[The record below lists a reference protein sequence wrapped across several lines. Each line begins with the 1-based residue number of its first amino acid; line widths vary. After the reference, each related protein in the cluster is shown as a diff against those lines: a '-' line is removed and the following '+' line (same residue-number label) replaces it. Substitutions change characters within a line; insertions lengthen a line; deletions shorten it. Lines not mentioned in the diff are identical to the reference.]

1 MSLFIKNSFNLI
13 YNKLSNIFYVES
25 EEEKIHNLLNIFFKD
40 YEEIMNENK
49 FIFNIHLYKINNI
62 IEDNS
67 INAGLNNYS
76 KTFYNSNNISNTNK
90 SLYYLYKFSFGYE
103 NNKQLKDDY
112 INIDIY
118 LPDGMTINYIINKKY
133 YYKIS
138 SIQNNVKNVIKD
150 IKLYNDEPTF
160 RSIITEII
168 DIIKNIQILYS
179 LCKLNK
185 YKFIKFNTT

>member
-168 DIIKNIQILYS
+168 DIIKNI
-179 LCKLNK
+179 
-185 YKFIKFNTT
+185 

>member
-76 KTFYNSNNISNTNK
+76 NTFYNSNSISNTNK
-90 SLYYLYKFSFGYE
+90 SVYYLYKFSFGYE

-168 DIIKNIQILYS
+168 DIIKNI
-179 LCKLNK
+179 
-185 YKFIKFNTT
+185 